1 MRKAQ
6 DIIGLPVIEIETGKQ
21 IGTAKDF
28 LIDHDWN
35 LQGVL
40 LETKHW
46 FSAPRYVKW
55 EAVIALGTDAITIP
69 SELEVQSLEDDQ
81 ELCYLEYGATRIK
94 GLPVITVSGNQL
106 GMIEDVYFG
115 EQWGRKIVGYE
126 LTEGLLSD
134 LKEGRKWLPTP
145 ESIKIGE
152 DAIIVPVSSES
163 DLQDVP
169 TIQ

>member
-1 MRKAQ
+1 MRKGQ
-6 DIIGLPVIEIETGKQ
+6 DIMGLPVIEIETGKQ

-28 LIDHDWN
+28 LIDHDWHI
-35 LQGVL
+35 QGVL

-46 FSAPRYVKW
+46 FSASRYVKW
-55 EAVIALGTDAITIP
+55 EDIIALGTDAVTIP
-69 SELEVQSLEDDQ
+69 NESAVITLEDDQ
-81 ELCYLEYGATRIK
+81 QLCYLEYGTTKIK
-94 GLPVITVSGNQL
+94 GLPVITVNGIKL

-126 LTEGLLSD
+126 LSEGLLSD

-145 ESIKIGE
+145 DCIKIGE
-152 DAIIVPVSSES
+152 DAIIVPVECEVQ
-163 DLQDVP
+163 LQEVP